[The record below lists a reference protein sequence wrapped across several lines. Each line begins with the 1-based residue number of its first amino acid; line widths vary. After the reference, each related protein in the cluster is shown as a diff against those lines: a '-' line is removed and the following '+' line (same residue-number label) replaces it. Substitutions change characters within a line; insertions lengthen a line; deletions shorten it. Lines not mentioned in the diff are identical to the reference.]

1 MVKKLGLILLGSV
14 MLFSEVVKANSRD
27 VDLVR
32 ETQQFAQGKNVA
44 VVVGVEN
51 YDKGSSGFRPLK
63 YSMDDAVKLTSTLQ
77 KKGYYVK
84 RLLNQQAQKSFI
96 LNEIRNIA
104 KTVPQGNGTLIF
116 SFSGHGALINQENY
130 LAVPGSV
137 ADNLAGT
144 GLSVSD
150 VVRVIKQSG
159 IKRAVLFLD
168 ACRNDPTPGIRA
180 AGESGFFDRDYGEGI
195 QVLYATKK
203 GEYSWEHDRLQQGV
217 FNHFLNRG
225 FAGEAAYQGGVVTFS
240 GLASFVE
247 RNVPLWTNDRQ
258 NQIFQTQLPFRD
270 AKSEYRGDFVLAEG
284 NGSAQVARQ
293 PPVQAPQP
301 RPQQPQRQPAP
312 VVTRPQP
319 QPPTA
324 RKSFEPDMVTIP
336 AGSFMMG
343 CVPGRDDVDYK
354 CENDE
359 KPAHQVELSAFKI
372 ARHEVSFNEWDAC
385 ERAKACSHAKDEG
398 WGRGNLPVINVS
410 WNDTQKYLQW
420 LSRSTGKRY
429 RLPTEA
435 EWEYAARGGRNSEYP
450 SGEEISCGNANY
462 GGFGGYCTTDRT
474 KPVVSYAPNGFGLK
488 NMSGNVWE
496 WVGDWYDSY
505 TSSSVSNPKGAGS
518 GSERV
523 LRGGSWGSYPKNLGS
538 SIRYDKV
545 PDYRDSIIG
554 FRPAQDLR

>member
-1 MVKKLGLILLGSV
+1 MIRSVWFKLKLIDLVSGGVLFMVKKLGQVLLSSV
-14 MLFSEVVKANSRD
+14 MLFSVTVEANSRD

-32 ETQQFAQGKNVA
+32 ETQQFSQGKNVA
-44 VVVGVEN
+44 VIVGVEN
-51 YDKGSSGFRPLK
+51 YDRGSSGFRPLK

-77 KKGYYVK
+77 KKGYYVR

-137 ADNLAGT
+137 SDNLVGT

-150 VVRVIKQSG
+150 VVRTIKQSG

-240 GLASFVE
+240 SLASFVE

-270 AKSEYRGDFVLAEG
+270 AKSEYRGDFVLVGGSGNIQPVLRQPVPTQPLRQPSVQLDNLDLFFDSDKDGVMDSRDQCPETNAGNKVDYNGCSLDSDEDG
-284 NGSAQVARQ
+284 IMDSRDQCPNTANGSR
-293 PPVQAPQP
+293 
-301 RPQQPQRQPAP
+301 
-312 VVTRPQP
+312 
-319 QPPTA
+319 
-324 RKSFEPDMVTIP
+324 
-336 AGSFMMG
+336 
-343 CVPGRDDVDYK
+343 VDYNG
-354 CENDE
+354 C
-359 KPAHQVELSAFKI
+359 
-372 ARHEVSFNEWDAC
+372 SFD
-385 ERAKACSHAKDEG
+385 DQ
-398 WGRGNLPVINVS
+398 I
-410 WNDTQKYLQW
+410 
-420 LSRSTGKRY
+420 
-429 RLPTEA
+429 
-435 EWEYAARGGRNSEYP
+435 
-450 SGEEISCGNANY
+450 
-462 GGFGGYCTTDRT
+462 F
-474 KPVVSYAPNGFGLK
+474 
-488 NMSGNVWE
+488 
-496 WVGDWYDSY
+496 
-505 TSSSVSNPKGAGS
+505 
-518 GSERV
+518 
-523 LRGGSWGSYPKNLGS
+523 
-538 SIRYDKV
+538 
-545 PDYRDSIIG
+545 
-554 FRPAQDLR
+554 